1 MKKLVSI
8 YTMVRRD
15 YEVEAQTNDEAVA
28 IAEKRINDYDDETL
42 EETVMVDGV
51 NYLRFK

>member
-1 MKKLVSI
+1 MKKIVSM
-8 YTMVRRD
+8 YTIIRRD

-42 EETVMVDGV
+42 EEKIMVDGI
-51 NYLRFK
+51 NYQI